1 MQTFTDHLFTT
12 STFNKPLVIKD
23 KDAILTLVCR
33 LILLEPGTF
42 AMVPEAGVGL
52 VSKYR
57 YMDSDSIDDLEDSIK
72 EQINRFLPYFT
83 QVDVNI
89 SLQENKILI
98 IELDLDDSIYTLK
111 ANISKN
117 NEVTL
122 TELYNG

>member
-1 MQTFTDHLFTT
+1 MQTFTDYLFTT

-33 LILLEPGTF
+33 LILLEPGTLS
-42 AMVPEAGVGL
+42 MTPEAGVGL

-57 YMDSDSIDDLEDSIK
+57 YMNSETINDLEENIE

-83 QVDVNI
+83 QVNVNI
-89 SLQENKILI
+89 SLQENKILL